1 MKMDM
6 AGIINDMDLVLEGIP
21 FSSDNLNIKIGLS
34 IFEHNAPN
42 FEYSNDNLNI
52 NENIEEIKN
61 YYYGIGYNNNSILE
75 VISANQ
81 KVR

>member
-1 MKMDM
+1 MDM
-6 AGIINDMDLVLEGIP
+6 SGIINDMDLVLEGIP
-21 FSSDNLNIKIGLS
+21 FSSDNMNIKIGLS
-34 IFEHNAPN
+34 ILEHNIPN
-42 FEYSNDNLNI
+42 FKYSSDNLNI
-52 NENIEEIKN
+52 NEKIEEIKN

>member
-1 MKMDM
+1 MDM

-34 IFEHNAPN
+34 ILEHNAPN

-52 NENIEEIKN
+52 NEKIEEIKN
-61 YYYGIGYNNNSILE
+61 YYYGIGYNNNNSILE

>member
-1 MKMDM
+1 MDM

-34 IFEHNAPN
+34 ILEHNIPN
-42 FEYSNDNLNI
+42 FKYSNNNLKI
-52 NENIEEIKN
+52 SEKIEEIKN
-61 YYYGIGYNNNSILE
+61 YYYSIGYDNNSILE
-75 VISANQ
+75 VISVSQ